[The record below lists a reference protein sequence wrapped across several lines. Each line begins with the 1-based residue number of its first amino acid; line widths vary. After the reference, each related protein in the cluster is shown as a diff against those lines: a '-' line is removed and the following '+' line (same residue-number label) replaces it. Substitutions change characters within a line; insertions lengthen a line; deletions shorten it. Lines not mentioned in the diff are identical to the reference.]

1 MFSLIQALKKK
12 SPLAAK
18 MLRNMFDLKI
28 TQLPNSYLLHE
39 RRAKTICGY
48 YGAIDVL
55 QQEKVTVF
63 QGDESVSRCAAAIQT
78 NQADRGRR
86 QRGVRSEDV
95 VTGARV

>member
-1 MFSLIQALKKK
+1 MFLLNQEPKN
-12 SPLAAK
+12 SPLATI

-28 TQLPNSYLLHE
+28 TQLPNSCLLHE
-39 RRAKTICGY
+39 RRPNTICGY
-48 YGAIDVL
+48 YSAIDVL

-86 QRGVRSEDV
+86 EGCGVGRGCGV
-95 VTGARV
+95 